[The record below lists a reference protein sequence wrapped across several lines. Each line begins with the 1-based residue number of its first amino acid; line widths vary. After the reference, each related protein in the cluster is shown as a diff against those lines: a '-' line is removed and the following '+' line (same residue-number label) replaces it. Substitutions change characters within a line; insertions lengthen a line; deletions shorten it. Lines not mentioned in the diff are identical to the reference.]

1 MITSKVSDLLFGE
14 TNRLVTS
21 ETKSNKWKIVINI
34 FLNEVVLIGIGWPV
48 NKQDGVAKMVVIL
61 TGSNY
66 NNGKS
71 LKELCWK
78 YFILIET
85 YFLICC
91 KSAGIYLFSLAVFFS
106 ILFLQGIC
114 LLSFQKRIMHTYACG
129 KTKQTS

>member
-71 LKELCWK
+71 LKELC
-78 YFILIET
+78 
-85 YFLICC
+85 
-91 KSAGIYLFSLAVFFS
+91 
-106 ILFLQGIC
+106 
-114 LLSFQKRIMHTYACG
+114 
-129 KTKQTS
+129 